1 MAFSTHEPA
10 SFESLEQV
18 LQRAGALVE
27 AAKAHGSFCG
37 SVCLLGPQ
45 AASVWIAEMLAV
57 SGSNG
62 VLAHECADVLLQIA
76 ASTYDH
82 LQEGD
87 MSFIMLL
94 PSDDENLELRTAD
107 LAEWCQGFKHSFSA
121 AGDDDP
127 KAREIVDSGIVQ
139 EILHD
144 FSEIARATAAPAGD
158 SLEDETAYMEL
169 VEYVRASVQLLFEET
184 VPLRDGSSLVN

>member
-1 MAFSTHEPA
+1 MAFSAHEPA
-10 SFESLEQV
+10 SFASLEQA
-18 LQRAGALVE
+18 LQRAGSLVE

-45 AASVWIAEMLAV
+45 AASAWIAEILAV
-57 SGSNG
+57 SGWND
-62 VLAHECADVLLQIA
+62 VLAHECADVLLRIA
-76 ASTYDH
+76 ASTYGH

-107 LAEWCQGFKHSFSA
+107 LAKWCQGFKHSFNA
-121 AGDDDP
+121 AGEDDP

-144 FSEIARATAAPAGD
+144 FSEIALATAGPAGD
-158 SLEDETAYMEL
+158 NLEDETAYMEL